1 MKTFVFAYNRY
12 ETMTT
17 SSMLAAEGIEHYV
30 MVHSEADKEK
40 FIAGGT
46 IKGDAAHVVVTG
58 NPKGLTRQR
67 NAALDMLEEGEW
79 AVFMND
85 DLKRITMF
93 RDYETYPGDKIQITP
108 ANIRQ
113 IDQAFKTPTTCRKL
127 FELME
132 TRIRESAE
140 REGARLVG
148 FVPHTNTKFRGN
160 RVTKQGLV
168 DGRLWLFKNERGTRF
183 DERVNVLE
191 DHDFTAYHLCRYGRV
206 HVENWILPEFGR
218 MTAGGFGTIG
228 ERAQQLREEAA
239 YLIKKWDT
247 MFAYKDKKGYP
258 PKTQLQFKR
267 YGLL

>member
-12 ETMTT
+12 HTMTT
-17 SSMLAAEGIEHYV
+17 SKMLAAEGIEHYV
-30 MVHSEADKEK
+30 MMHSEADREK
-40 FIAGGT
+40 FEAGGT
-46 IKGDAAHVVVTG
+46 IGATAHVVVTG

-67 NAALDMLEEGEW
+67 NSALDMLDEGEW

-85 DLKRITMF
+85 DLKRITML
-93 RDYETYPGDKIQITP
+93 RQYETYKGNRIEITP
-108 ANIRQ
+108 ANIRKV
-113 IDQAFKTPTTCRKL
+113 DQDFRTEITCRKL

-132 TRIRESAE
+132 TTIRESAE

-148 FVPHTNTKFRGN
+148 FVPHTNTQFRGSK
-160 RVTKQGLV
+160 VTRQGLV

-218 MTAGGFGTIG
+218 NTAGGFGTIQD
-228 ERAQQLREEAA
+228 RAPQLREEAA
-239 YLIKKWDT
+239 YLIEKWDGL
-247 MFAYKDKKGYP
+247 FGYKEKKGYP
-258 PKTQLQFKR
+258 PRTQLQFKR
-267 YGLL
+267 NGVL